1 MPGTGEITY
10 YDDTF
15 RRQSGND
22 HAHPAAEVLSHSFES
37 LCGPVVALIGTVQQ
51 VGKAQ
56 AAVRRAGFHVVAQGR
71 AVGSEYLPATAAAA
85 PAEGARGIHR
95 NVPELPG
102 HPVETAHQRPV
113 GQNSGADTFGN
124 GDHHQVAACVNAVEP
139 DLGQDAGIGS
149 VLQFHVKASLLH
161 DWVPNVDVG
170 PFQIGSEHQAIHVV
184 VEAAGQTDAH
194 PLNHLAAAGTL
205 DPLDGLDQPAQR
217 QLGIRRGAHHFL
229 RRELAVGVAHPLGG
243 GPSAWRGSGWPTSRC
258 SRPTDRS
265 SSSVLGLLYRPGR
278 RPGRPHHA
286 CTCPCREPHRDSHFE
301 TALLGWTLWLRAPT
315 VSFTKRAFFASLAN
329 SGGAAAWISGARTP
343 RRSAV
348 ESTRTRL
355 HDTCATGSCPL
366 HWSTPTGT
374 GCRGARPMFGGS

>member
-1 MPGTGEITY
+1 MASKENIGPPFTRPLR
-10 YDDTF
+10 
-15 RRQSGND
+15 RRQDSPD
-22 HAHPAAEVLSHSFES
+22 H
-37 LCGPVVALIGTVQQ
+37 
-51 VGKAQ
+51 
-56 AAVRRAGFHVVAQGR
+56 
-71 AVGSEYLPATAAAA
+71 
-85 PAEGARGIHR
+85 
-95 NVPELPG
+95 
-102 HPVETAHQRPV
+102 
-113 GQNSGADTFGN
+113 FG
-124 GDHHQVAACVNAVEP
+124 D
-139 DLGQDAGIGS
+139 
-149 VLQFHVKASLLH
+149 
-161 DWVPNVDVG
+161 
-170 PFQIGSEHQAIHVV
+170 
-184 VEAAGQTDAH
+184 
-194 PLNHLAAAGTL
+194 
-205 DPLDGLDQPAQR
+205 
-217 QLGIRRGAHHFL
+217 
-229 RRELAVGVAHPLGG
+229 
-243 GPSAWRGSGWPTSRC
+243 GPSACRGGGWPTSRC

-374 GCRGARPMFGGS
+374 GCRGARPMFGGSRRRSPSEHSQRFSH